1 MLHVCANSWFWE
13 NHVLSLG
20 ACWGEGLCVLH
31 RDEAVPGKATV
42 FFLTISKNSK
52 TPGVFAELQT

>member
-1 MLHVCANSWFWE
+1 MLHVCANARFWE

-20 ACWGEGLCVLH
+20 ACRGEGLCVLH
-31 RDEAVPGKATV
+31 RDEVVPCKAMV

-52 TPGVFAELQT
+52 TPDVFAELQT